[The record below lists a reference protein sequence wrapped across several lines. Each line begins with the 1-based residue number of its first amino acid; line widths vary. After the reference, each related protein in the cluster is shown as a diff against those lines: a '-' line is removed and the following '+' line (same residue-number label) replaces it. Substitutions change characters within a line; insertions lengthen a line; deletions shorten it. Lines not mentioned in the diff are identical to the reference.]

1 MKAALLVIML
11 WNMSELVMAQAGAD
25 LAVYKFDF
33 GTGRAAKGYIK
44 VTPETIYNERTG
56 YGFHPGSNI
65 TAVVRRKSKAITSDF
80 VTSDQPFFFS
90 VNLPDGNYDVKVI
103 LGDVKGTSA
112 TTVRAECRRLMLNN
126 VCTERRQIIKQTFT
140 VHKRD
145 SIIRSSQAGMLS
157 RIRLRP
163 HEAGYLHWDNMLT
176 LEFND
181 SLPKVCGLEIRPN
194 NDATTIFLTG
204 NSTVVDQA
212 EEPWAAWGQML
223 PGFFQAGTVVV
234 ANYAEAGETLLAFKA
249 EKRLDKIW
257 SMAKPGDYLF
267 IEFGHNDEKESR
279 HHPDPFTYY
288 KAVLKE
294 YITEARMRNLV
305 PVLVTPMNG
314 RTFDAYG
321 QVVNSLGDYPEAMRQ
336 TAAEENVPLIDLHAM
351 SSALYEA
358 LGPEESVKAF
368 VHYEA
373 NTSNGQLPA
382 LKDDMHVNTYGAYQ
396 LARCVAA
403 GIINAGLPVA
413 RYLLPEK
420 LVYTPS
426 KPDPIDQ
433 WYWPVSPVISHHRTA
448 ENW

>member
-1 MKAALLVIML
+1 MKRALLVIML
-11 WNMSELVMAQAGAD
+11 WNCTEFVLAQAGAE
-25 LAVYKFDF
+25 LSVYKFDF
-33 GTGRAAKGYIK
+33 GAGRAAKGYIK
-44 VTPETIYNERTG
+44 VTPETVYNERTG

-65 TAVVRRKSKAITSDF
+65 TAVVRRKSKAVTSDF

-103 LGDVKGTSA
+103 LGDVKGISA
-112 TTVRAECRRLMLNN
+112 TTVRAECRRLMLRN
-126 VCTERRQIIKQTFT
+126 VCTERRQIVKQTFT

-145 SIIRSSQAGMLS
+145 SFIRTSKAGTLS
-157 RIRLRP
+157 RIRLKP
-163 HEAGYLHWDNMLT
+163 YESAYLHWDNMLT
-176 LEFND
+176 IEFND
-181 SLPKVCGLEIRPN
+181 SLPKVCGIEIRPN
-194 NDATTIFLTG
+194 NEATTIFLAG
-204 NSTVVDQA
+204 SSTVTDQA

-234 ANYAEAGETLLAFKA
+234 ANYAESGETLTAFRA

-267 IEFGHNDEKESR
+267 IEFGPNDLKEGR
-279 HHPDPFTYY
+279 HYPDPFRHY

-314 RTFDAYG
+314 RNFDAYG

-336 TAAEENVPLIDLHAM
+336 AAAEEDVPLIDLHAM

-368 VHYEA
+368 VHNEDEIFG
-373 NTSNGQLPA
+373 GQQTA
-382 LKDDMHVNTYGAYQ
+382 LQDDAQVNTYGAYQ

-420 LVYTPS
+420 IVYTPS
-426 KPDPIDQ
+426 KPDPVDQ
-433 WYWPVSPVISHHRTA
+433 WYWPISPVISHHRSP
-448 ENW
+448 EN